1 MLSPWDEFIMFLSLP
16 LDHLMLYFLRY
27 DVCGMISAYGAQG
40 RCTESYNMIYYYDQ
54 MSGF

>member
-1 MLSPWDEFIMFLSLP
+1 MFPSLP

-40 RCTESYNMIYYYDQ
+40 RCAESYNMIYYYDQ